1 MAGITI
7 EMLPDEPVLLIT
19 YNNTFSFKEEG
30 KSVLESV
37 IAAFDNASQPVFYIV
52 DMREEPAFDFQE
64 FLALTSQITRGQN
77 ALLHHRNMKENLI
90 ITQNNFFKVAARGLS
105 ADVFGGVK
113 ARIFDTLEDA
123 LAYARST

>member
-1 MAGITI
+1 MSGITI
-7 EMLPDEPVLLIT
+7 EMLPDEPILLAT

-30 KSVLESV
+30 QIVQERV
-37 IAAFDNASQPVFYIV
+37 IAAFESASEPVFYIV

-77 ALLHHRNMKENLI
+77 ALLHHPKMKENLI

-113 ARIFDTLEDA
+113 ARIFDTLEEA
-123 LAYARST
+123 LAYARSA